1 MEDNKSEKDGKIG
14 DILKKVVSTGVSAAF
29 MTEESVRNLL
39 KDVPLPKDIVG
50 GLVENAKN
58 TRDEFIS
65 SVKNELKSYLDKID
79 LSKEIEKIAEKYDF
93 EVKATISLKKKKK
106 SCFFPLSHS
115 FFILRHSLS
124 LRISIQWK

>member
-1 MEDNKSEKDGKIG
+1 MDDNKDKEGKLG
-14 DILKKVVSTGVSAAF
+14 DLFKKVVTTGVTAAF
-29 MTEESVRNLL
+29 MTEESVRALL

-58 TRDEFIS
+58 TKTEFVQ

-79 LSKEIEKIAEKYDF
+79 LTREIDKIVEKYDF

-106 SCFFPLSHS
+106 GNGANSDA
-115 FFILRHSLS
+115 
-124 LRISIQWK
+124 

>member
-1 MEDNKSEKDGKIG
+1 MEDNKDKDGKIG
-14 DILKKVVSTGVSAAF
+14 DILKKVVTTGVTAAF
-29 MTEESVRNLL
+29 MTEESVRALL

-58 TRDEFIS
+58 TKSEFVS

-79 LSKEIEKIAEKYDF
+79 ISKEFDKIAEKYDF

-106 SCFFPLSHS
+106 G
-115 FFILRHSLS
+115 
-124 LRISIQWK
+124 KGEEE